1 MGPGRFV
8 NACVIKV
15 ILIGEHVR
23 LSIRELFCEMSSTTS
38 VGIPKV
44 DSSNCSPTIGKGYTN
59 LLSPP
64 TITLRLSP
72 LWHPF
77 PLLQNCSHV
86 DMASP
91 DVYSYSKSRCPQT
104 GVCGQSCKPINASI
118 RSRVYE
124 WLCRGFFGQVT
135 KGLLGSFEVRV
146 ISRTGRQISSFD
158 TSLPRGEH

>member
-1 MGPGRFV
+1 VGPGRFV

-72 LWHPF
+72 LWHSF
-77 PLLQNCSHV
+77 PSLQNCSRV
-86 DMASP
+86 DIASLE
-91 DVYSYSKSRCPQT
+91 VYSYSKSHCPQT
-104 GVCGQSCKPINASI
+104 SDSGQRNLLKPALENQSLAVSGMAGFLGKGI
-118 RSRVYE
+118 RSCSR
-124 WLCRGFFGQVT
+124 LC
-135 KGLLGSFEVRV
+135 
-146 ISRTGRQISSFD
+146 
-158 TSLPRGEH
+158 H